1 MKEGRNAYPT
11 YNVILLKRCLY
22 LTANTGISWWTT
34 ADIFFLL
41 KKAGFS
47 GVKSKIAAQAV
58 TACPCHSLFAIS
70 SKDPAVGHLLCAL
83 PLLSYKEPS
92 KMTKVMCSQP
102 VLLQNPPEKVAPE
115 IKEHNNRQYLLIHNG
130 LTSHFTIYHSSK
142 RANAN
147 FIFSKE
153 MTIWYGTRDSR
164 WRCQEH
170 CSGAGWQGTRWPQ
183 HSGGKGMR

>member
-11 YNVILLKRCLY
+11 YNVMLLKRCLS

-58 TACPCHSLFAIS
+58 TACTCHGLFAIS

-115 IKEHNNRQYLLIHNG
+115 SQEHNNRQYLLIHNG

-142 RANAN
+142 TANAN
-147 FIFSKE
+147 FILSKE
-153 MTIWYGTRDSR
+153 LTSWYGTRDSR
-164 WRCQEH
+164 RRRQEH
-170 CSGAGWQGTRWPQ
+170 
-183 HSGGKGMR
+183 